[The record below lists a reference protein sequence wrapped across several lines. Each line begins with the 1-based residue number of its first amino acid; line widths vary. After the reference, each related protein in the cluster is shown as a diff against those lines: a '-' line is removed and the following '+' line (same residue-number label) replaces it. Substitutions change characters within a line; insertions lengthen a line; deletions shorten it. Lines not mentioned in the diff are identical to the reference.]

1 MAERKWFNV
10 FQIWS
15 PYEGERAEKIGAV
28 FLAESEVDA
37 IFAIVDSDARS
48 TKGCKFFAVE
58 QEQPAPADPPELSSR
73 TGWTF

>member
-15 PYEGERAEKIGAV
+15 PYEGERAEEIGAV
-28 FLAESEVDA
+28 SLAESEADA
-37 IFAIVDSDARS
+37 INAIVDSDARS
-48 TKGCKFFAVE
+48 AKGCKFFAVE